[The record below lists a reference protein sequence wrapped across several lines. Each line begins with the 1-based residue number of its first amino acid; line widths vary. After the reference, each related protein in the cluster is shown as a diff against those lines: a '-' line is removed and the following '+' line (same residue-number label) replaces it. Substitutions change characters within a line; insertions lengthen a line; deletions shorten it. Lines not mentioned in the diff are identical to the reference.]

1 MSSHWPFRVRP
12 LNNPNLT
19 YCYNVEA
26 TPARIA
32 SEPTMD
38 DEPAS
43 WRQKSL
49 LTFDGGGIRGYTSLL
64 LLEELMIHIGRTE
77 HTYNVV
83 HATSYGPCE
92 KPKGLNHRDTGLQQE
107 KFENC
112 RRGGV
117 YQPVRP
123 GSPAAERNDAR
134 VHDAEAYLPL
144 GPAITLNE
152 TQHRRTASF
161 NSDMSYSMLR
171 FLGGSDYYHRCSIEH
186 DSTIF
191 EPESL
196 FRICMKAK
204 ILASLCQHILLW
216 LDFVNVVTISPGSL
230 WSCCDCTTDARWLN
244 CSECNHTRCENRQR
258 KCIKS
263 GI

>member
-123 GSPAAERNDAR
+123 GSPGTLATKWSLTAVTALVPRPRTYQAIR
-134 VHDAEAYLPL
+134 PL
-144 GPAITLNE
+144 SSYPRHCSPVQEESRRPPSCLGCPIPALKT
-152 TQHRRTASF
+152 
-161 NSDMSYSMLR
+161 
-171 FLGGSDYYHRCSIEH
+171 
-186 DSTIF
+186 
-191 EPESL
+191 
-196 FRICMKAK
+196 
-204 ILASLCQHILLW
+204 
-216 LDFVNVVTISPGSL
+216 
-230 WSCCDCTTDARWLN
+230 
-244 CSECNHTRCENRQR
+244 
-258 KCIKS
+258 
-263 GI
+263 